1 MDRNLLQIK
10 IAVNNFKM
18 MVTKDNSFIK
28 YFSLCLLILQ
38 TTSLVLVMR
47 YSRIAGKTEDSIEPD
62 RYLSSTAVV
71 CAEIMKLITCL
82 IIIWVQMD
90 YSFDGLINQLNE
102 DIIQKPLETLKLL
115 IPAGLYTLQNN
126 LLFVALSNLDAA
138 TYQVTYQ
145 LKILTTALFSVLML
159 GRKLDS
165 FKWIS
170 LLILMAGVSL
180 VQWPKSDGQKVSAAG
195 EKSAN
200 DKFIGL
206 IAVLIACF
214 SSGFAGVYFEKLLKG
229 SSTGVWMRNIQLG
242 FFGTIIGYISVY
254 TYDHT
259 KVTEKGF
266 FQGYNNIVWTV
277 ISLQALG
284 GLVIAA
290 VIKYADNILKGFAT
304 SISII
309 LSSVVSYFFLK
320 DFVPNA
326 LFMCG
331 SFLVIAA
338 TFIYGYEK
346 PKIINVSKA

>member
-1 MDRNLLQIK
+1 MGIK
-10 IAVNNFKM
+10 NDNN
-18 MVTKDNSFIK
+18 FIK

-47 YSRIAGKTEDSIEPD
+47 YSRTSTTKNSDGSEPD

-71 CAEIMKLITCL
+71 CAEVMKLITCL
-82 IIIWVQMD
+82 IIIYCQEG
-90 YSFDGLINQLNE
+90 YSFNGLKTQLDNE
-102 DIIQKPLETLKLL
+102 IIQKPMETLKLL
-115 IPAGLYTLQNN
+115 IPSGLYTLQNN

-165 FKWIS
+165 FKWVS
-170 LLILMAGVSL
+170 LLLLMAGVSL
-180 VQWPKSDGQKVSAAG
+180 VQWPTDEGKIASDKTSN
-195 EKSAN
+195 E
-200 DKFIGL
+200 KFIGL

-242 FFGTIIGYISVY
+242 FFGTIIGTISVY
-254 TYDHT
+254 AYDGA
-259 KVTEKGF
+259 KVEVKGF

-309 LSSVVSYFFLK
+309 LSSIVSYFFLK
-320 DFVPNA
+320 DFVPNS
-326 LFMCG
+326 LFIIG
-331 SFLVIAA
+331 SFLVIGA
-338 TFIYGYEK
+338 TFLYGYEK
-346 PKIINVSKA
+346 PKPANTQSKA

>member
-1 MDRNLLQIK
+1 MDVVNLKLK
-10 IAVNNFKM
+10 ILSDRM
-18 MVTKDNSFIK
+18 RMKDNNFIK

-47 YSRIAGKTEDSIEPD
+47 YSRIAGKTEGGEEPV

-71 CAEIMKLITCL
+71 CAEIMKLITCVL
-82 IIIWVQMD
+82 IIWYQQNWSV
-90 YSFDGLINQLNE
+90 DGLVAQLNE
-102 DIIQKPLETLKLL
+102 DIVQKPVETLKLL
-115 IPAGLYTLQNN
+115 IPSGLYTLQNN

-159 GRKLDS
+159 GRQLNGM
-165 FKWIS
+165 KWVS

-180 VQWPKSDGQKVSAAG
+180 VQWPKGDDGSKSEA
-195 EKSAN
+195 ETKSAN
-200 DKFIGL
+200 EKFIGL
-206 IAVLIACF
+206 MAVLIACF

-254 TYDHT
+254 TYDFE
-259 KVTEKGF
+259 KVSDKGF

-309 LSSVVSYFFLK
+309 LSSIVSYFFLQ
-320 DFVPNA
+320 DFVPNS
-326 LFMCG
+326 LFMIG
-331 SFLVIAA
+331 SCFVIAA
-338 TFIYGYEK
+338 TFLYGYEK
-346 PKIINVSKA
+346 PKTLNESSKA